1 MHQDPQL
8 IMERAGVKPTSNRVL
23 ILRTLLNARSPMSL
37 IEIEKQLDT
46 LERSS
51 ILRVLTLFHEHDI
64 IHTIEDGRGV
74 TKYEICR
81 GENHCSV
88 SDMHPHFYC
97 ERCNRVYCFD
107 DIATPQVSIPADF
120 RVRTVNYMLKGIC
133 PDCAR
138 KEQ

>member
-1 MHQDPQL
+1 MHNDPQL
-8 IMERAGVKPTSNRVL
+8 IMERAGVKSTSNRVL
-23 ILRTLLNARSPMSL
+23 ILRALLNATSPMSL
-37 IEIEKQLDT
+37 IEIENQLDT

-64 IHTIEDGRGV
+64 IHTIEDGRGI

-107 DIATPQVSIPADF
+107 DIAIPKVVVPAEF
-120 RVRTVNYMLKGIC
+120 RVRTVNYMLKGTC

-138 KEQ
+138 KD